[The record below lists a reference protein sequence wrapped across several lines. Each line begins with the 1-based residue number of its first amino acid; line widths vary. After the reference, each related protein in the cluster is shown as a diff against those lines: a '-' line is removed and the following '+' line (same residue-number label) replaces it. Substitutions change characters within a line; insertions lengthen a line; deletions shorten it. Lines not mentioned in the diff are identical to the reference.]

1 MISTSSLPT
10 KFSMLS
16 VNQLNA
22 QTKLVEIW
30 KALNVDDY
38 PLKVVQQT
46 KDNSR
51 VNTRADT
58 KEKPIEIGKSVLV
71 EKTCIS
77 DAIHLWNNA
86 PEKTINSIT
95 LSQAKAEIKK
105 FVRQLPI

>member
-58 KEKPIEIGKSVLV
+58 KEKPIEIGKSILV
-71 EKTCIS
+71 QKTCIS
-77 DAIHLWNNA
+77 DAIHLWNNVQ
-86 PEKTINSIT
+86 EMIINSIT

-105 FVRQLPI
+105 FVRQLPS

>member
-1 MISTSSLPT
+1 
-10 KFSMLS
+10 MLS

-22 QTKLVEIW
+22 QIKLVEIW

-38 PLKVVQQT
+38 TLKVVHQT

-71 EKTCIS
+71 QKTCIS

-86 PEKTINSIT
+86 PEKIINSIT